1 MFGRRDRSPVSLAA
15 VHGHGSRGG
24 HAYTCCTSTHN
35 HGQDL
40 NSLKLDLDHLIALK
54 ISLDLLTVVTKSV
67 LTHEILG
74 AAIPA
79 QHSATVQ
86 MYAPGFRYRR
96 PRRRK
101 AQGRRA
107 LAQAPAGEN
116 QGEERRARQLVG
128 DSSEG
133 ASRRD

>member
-1 MFGRRDRSPVSLAA
+1 MHIPA
-15 VHGHGSRGG
+15 VLPS
-24 HAYTCCTSTHN
+24 HN

-40 NSLKLDLDHLIALK
+40 NSLKMDLDHLIALK

-79 QHSATVQ
+79 QRYLANVCTWVQ
-86 MYAPGFRYRR
+86 
-96 PRRRK
+96 
-101 AQGRRA
+101 
-107 LAQAPAGEN
+107 AQAPAGEN

-133 ASRRD
+133 AST